1 MNIVRMAMIAPHA
14 VGDGRAVCRGRSS
27 ETRRARHA
35 KCTIRS
41 APRPQ
46 RASWRQAMI
55 EAYPII
61 GMALFLA
68 YFVWMLVSN
77 VHFAR

>member
-1 MNIVRMAMIAPHA
+1 MNIVRMATISPHV
-14 VGDGRAVCRGRSS
+14 VGDSRAVYRGRSS
-27 ETRRARHA
+27 ESRRERHA
-35 KCTIRS
+35 KRTIRS

-46 RASWRQAMI
+46 RATWRQALI
-55 EAYPII
+55 EAYPIV

-77 VHFAR
+77 MHFAR